1 MNMHPSYWTIQKVHQ
16 VQPNSAAFSTSSFV
30 NAQPLLFCNQCNYE
44 TPPEGGIQLT
54 ASKWICSKCWVE
66 RARHKRHK

>member
-1 MNMHPSYWTIQKVHQ
+1 MNMHPSYWSLQRVHET
-16 VQPNSAAFSTSSFV
+16 QPNSAAFSTSSFV
-30 NAQPLLFCNQCNYE
+30 KAQPLLLCNGCNYE